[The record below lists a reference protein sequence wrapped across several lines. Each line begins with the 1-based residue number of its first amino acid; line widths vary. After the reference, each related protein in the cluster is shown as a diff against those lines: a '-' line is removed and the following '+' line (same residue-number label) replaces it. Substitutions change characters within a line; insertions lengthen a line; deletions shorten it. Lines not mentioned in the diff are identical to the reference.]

1 MSCSKSYLLDEIMRL
16 LNEKNHQFPQEK
28 KESYQQFP
36 REPRYLIIPYG
47 GVVDL
52 NEKTKPP
59 SMKRRNARKK

>member
-1 MSCSKSYLLDEIMRL
+1 MSCSKSYLLDEIRRL

-52 NEKTKPP
+52 NEKTKSP